1 MNAADKATVV
11 ADPYAYDTAAIEEPP
26 QSLRGMLRR
35 IGPGLLL
42 TAAIVG
48 TGELIATTRLGAE
61 VGFVMLWAI
70 LFSCVVKTI
79 VQAVWGRYTI
89 ATGETGLQAL
99 DHFPGPRLLNVN
111 WVVWIWGLIIV
122 LSLTLIGAMYAG
134 LAQVMASFIPGIPI
148 DAWVVIL
155 TGLTLAVLLKG
166 SYQRVEFLAV
176 CMVVLFTLMT
186 VFAAAV
192 LTRNPDYFT
201 WARMAEGLSIRLP
214 EKGLTLAIAVF
225 GITGVNAGELSAYP
239 YWCVEKGYAR
249 FTGPREDSEAWRRRA
264 RGWIR
269 VMHCDILVSMVVYTL
284 ATVAFYMLGAGVLH
298 TLGEVPKG
306 NEMIT
311 VLSRMYTETMG
322 TFGLILF
329 YVGAIAVLYSTV
341 FAATAANSRIF
352 ADMMR
357 LMGRF
362 RADDYPARL
371 RYQRWFVVALTV
383 IPCFVYFATGEPVQ
397 MIKVGGL
404 VLGLMLPVLAFAVV
418 YLRYKKLPPEVAP
431 SRAATLLLWLVAC
444 LMLVTMVAFVL
455 MQLGILKS

>member
-1 MNAADKATVV
+1 MSASDKAA
-11 ADPYAYDTAAIEEPP
+11 ADPYTYDAAAIEEPP
-26 QSLRGMLRR
+26 QALAGMLRR
-35 IGPGLLL
+35 IGPGMLLS
-42 TAAIVG
+42 AAIVG

-70 LFSCVVKTI
+70 LFSCIVKTI

-99 DHFPGPRLLNVN
+99 NHLPGPRALGVN
-111 WVVWIWGLIIV
+111 WVVWVWGVIIL

-134 LAQVMASFIPGIPI
+134 IAQVMVLIFPGISI
-148 DAWVVIL
+148 GAWVVIL
-155 TGLTLAVLLKG
+155 TALTLAVLLRD
-166 SYQRVEFLAV
+166 SYRRVELLAV
-176 CMVVLFTLMT
+176 WMVALFTFMT

-192 LTRNPDYFT
+192 LTSDPAYFD
-201 WARMAEGLSIRLP
+201 WARMAEGLRFGLP
-214 EKGLTLAIAVF
+214 EKGLVVAIAVF

-249 FTGPREDSEAWRRRA
+249 FTGRREDSEAWRRRA

-269 VMHCDILVSMVVYTL
+269 VMHCDIVVSMLVYTV

-298 TLGEVPKG
+298 TLGQVPKG
-306 NEMIT
+306 NEMIA

-322 TFGLILF
+322 PFGLWLF
-329 YVGAIAVLYSTV
+329 YVGAVAVLYSTV

-362 RADDYPARL
+362 RAEDYPARL
-371 RYQRWFVVALTV
+371 RYQRAFVVALTV
-383 IPCFVYFATGEPVQ
+383 IPCLVFFATGEPVQ
-397 MIKVGGL
+397 MIKAGGV

-418 YLRYKKLPPEVAP
+418 YLRHRKLPAEVAP
-431 SRAATLLLWLVAC
+431 GGVVTLLLWLVAF
-444 LMLVTMVAFVL
+444 LMLVTMTAFVL
-455 MQLGILKS
+455 MQLGVIRS